1 MNQRASH
8 SKLPEFGTT
17 KSQTSAILY
26 QEPTL
31 EETKPQHK
39 PVVEFVKNFAA
50 STLLM
55 ISIFSICLVILK
67 GCADDV
73 EHQKAMAV
81 KHQMQFGSDK

>member
-1 MNQRASH
+1 MNQRVSH
-8 SKLPEFGTT
+8 SKLPEFGAP

-31 EETKPQHK
+31 EEINPPNKPW
-39 PVVEFVKNFAA
+39 VERFKNFSATAIVAA
-50 STLLM
+50 
-55 ISIFSICLVILK
+55 CLFGTGVVILK

-81 KHQMQFGSDK
+81 KHQLQFSSGK

>member
-1 MNQRASH
+1 MKQTVSH
-8 SKLPEFGTT
+8 SKLPEFGAT

-81 KHQMQFGSDK
+81 KHQLQFGSGK

>member
-8 SKLPEFGTT
+8 SNLPEFGAA

-31 EETKPQHK
+31 EETKPQYK
-39 PVVEFVKNFAA
+39 PLVELAKNFAA

-73 EHQKAMAV
+73 EHQKAMAL
-81 KHQMQFGSDK
+81 KHQMQFASQN

>member
-1 MNQRASH
+1 MNQRVSH
-8 SKLPEFGTT
+8 SNLPEFGAT

-39 PVVEFVKNFAA
+39 PVIELVKNFAA
-50 STLLM
+50 GTLLM
-55 ISIFSICLVILK
+55 ISIFIIGLMILK

-73 EHQKAMAV
+73 EHQKSMAV
-81 KHQMQFGSDK
+81 KHQLQFGSGK

>member
-1 MNQRASH
+1 MNQRTPH
-8 SKLPEFGTT
+8 SNLPEFGTT

-39 PVVEFVKNFAA
+39 PFVELAKNFAA
-50 STLLM
+50 SMLLV
-55 ISIFSICLVILK
+55 ICVFSIALVILK
-67 GCADDV
+67 GCAEDV

-81 KHQMQFGSDK
+81 KHQLQFASQN

>member
-1 MNQRASH
+1 MNQRVSH
-8 SKLPEFGTT
+8 SKLPEFGAT

-26 QEPTL
+26 QEPTE

-39 PVVEFVKNFAA
+39 PFVELAKNFAA

-55 ISIFSICLVILK
+55 ISIFSIGLVILK

-81 KHQMQFGSDK
+81 KHQMQFGSGK

>member
-1 MNQRASH
+1 MNQRVSH
-8 SKLPEFGTT
+8 SNLPEFGAT

-39 PVVEFVKNFAA
+39 PLVELAKNFAA
-50 STLLM
+50 GTLLM
-55 ISIFSICLVILK
+55 ISIFSIGLLILK

-81 KHQMQFGSDK
+81 KHQMQFGSGK

>member
-1 MNQRASH
+1 MKQTVSH

-39 PVVEFVKNFAA
+39 RVVEFVKNFAA

-67 GCADDV
+67 GGGDDV
-73 EHQKAMAV
+73 EHQKAMAG
-81 KHQMQFGSDK
+81 KHQMQFGGVK

>member
-1 MNQRASH
+1 MKQTASH
-8 SKLPEFGTT
+8 SNLPEFGAT

-31 EETKPQHK
+31 EETKPHHK
-39 PVVEFVKNFAA
+39 PWVERFKNFSATAIVAA
-50 STLLM
+50 
-55 ISIFSICLVILK
+55 CLFGTGVVILK

-81 KHQMQFGSDK
+81 KHQLQFASQN